1 MLQAAPDYVGNANY
15 AFDLA
20 DIRRQANADEGNRL
34 IRQMAYLHDRGIT
47 DSLTIVSDRFLNLIL
62 EQDSTLAR
70 QPDMCVD
77 TWLDDA
83 AGLAGDDDNIRK
95 LYRRNAAQLITVW
108 GDSVASNLRG
118 LHDYSHREW
127 SGLLRELYYQRW
139 KAFFD
144 SELRGALK
152 PDYYLMETEWVRR
165 REQNQ

>member
-1 MLQAAPDYVGNANY
+1 MSD
-15 AFDLA
+15 
-20 DIRRQANADEGNRL
+20 
-34 IRQMAYLHDRGIT
+34 LHDRGIT

-70 QPDMCVD
+70 QPEMCVD

-83 AGLAGDDDNIRK
+83 ACLAGDDDNIRK

-139 KAFFD
+139 KAFLTPSFA
-144 SELRGALK
+144 EPLN
-152 PDYYLMETEWVRR
+152 PTTI
-165 REQNQ
+165 